1 MLFLSASQSLTLLTR
16 QGRVSQ
22 KAMTDEQARE
32 VRLHKIN
39 IVHEFLGVLKVHV
52 TSLVILLGVNWK
64 VTCASTCRYFLL
76 LVTLRPQKLLL
87 HHGSHQQETKR
98 CLLIFLRF
106 QLLVFSVCYCHLKWF
121 QKTSSVSRDNRWR

>member
-39 IVHEFLGVLKVHV
+39 IVHEFLAVLK
-52 TSLVILLGVNWK
+52 S
-64 VTCASTCRYFLL
+64 
-76 LVTLRPQKLLL
+76 
-87 HHGSHQQETKR
+87 
-98 CLLIFLRF
+98 
-106 QLLVFSVCYCHLKWF
+106 
-121 QKTSSVSRDNRWR
+121 